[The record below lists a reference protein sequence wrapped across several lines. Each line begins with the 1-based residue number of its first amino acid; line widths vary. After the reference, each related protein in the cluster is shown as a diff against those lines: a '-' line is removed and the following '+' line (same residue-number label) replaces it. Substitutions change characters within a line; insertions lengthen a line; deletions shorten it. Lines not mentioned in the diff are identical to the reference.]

1 MRHEQAAEQTL
12 SHLRSEARSWER
24 TRERAETSL
33 RVLKQRG
40 VDCNPE
46 FTWQVSELRS
56 TSAEAWRNAET
67 LRAAIVLL
75 ETN

>member
-1 MRHEQAAEQTL
+1 MNHSQAADQTIA
-12 SHLRSEARSWER
+12 HLRSEARSWER

-33 RVLKQRG
+33 RILKQRG
-40 VDCNPE
+40 VDCDPE
-46 FTWQVSELRS
+46 FNWQVAELRS

-67 LRAAIVLL
+67 LRAALVLL